1 MQSSIEYISNAVWD
15 QLAADRAERLPEL
28 IEERVTETLGD
39 DADDTAI
46 EEACRKVAA
55 AMGPLAYN

>member
-15 QLAADRAERLPEL
+15 QLAADLAERLPEL
-28 IEERVTETLGD
+28 IEERVTEALGD
-39 DADDTAI
+39 DADDAAI